1 MSQKSSAQGARR
13 QLVNKESYPGGC
25 HANNDDRVVTPVENS
40 NRGSIQPSYDI
51 SPNKQT
57 TVVASAA
64 KENITRQIK
73 KKTMPKIFNFD
84 SVDSDDETENAKT
97 S

>member
-1 MSQKSSAQGARR
+1 M
-13 QLVNKESYPGGC
+13 
-25 HANNDDRVVTPVENS
+25 TPVENS
-40 NRGSIQPSYDI
+40 NRGSIQPSYNI
-51 SPNKQT
+51 SPSKQT
-57 TVVASAA
+57 AVVNSAV

-84 SVDSDDETENAKT
+84 AVDSDDELENAKA

>member
-1 MSQKSSAQGARR
+1 MSQKGSAQGARR
-13 QLVNKESYPGGC
+13 QLVNKEGYPGC

-40 NRGSIQPSYDI
+40 NRGSIQASYDI

-84 SVDSDDETENAKT
+84 SMDSDDETENAKA